1 LHPESASYPDKA
13 RHFLDNQ
20 SGLDY
25 LFRPGEFSRYTE
37 MQRPHVILLDL
48 RLAGVEGIDVLP
60 VGFDN
65 FKKLLDDLGFYWL
78 VWNVN
83 PNTRK

>member
-1 LHPESASYPDKA
+1 
-13 RHFLDNQ
+13 
-20 SGLDY
+20 
-25 LFRPGEFSRYTE
+25 